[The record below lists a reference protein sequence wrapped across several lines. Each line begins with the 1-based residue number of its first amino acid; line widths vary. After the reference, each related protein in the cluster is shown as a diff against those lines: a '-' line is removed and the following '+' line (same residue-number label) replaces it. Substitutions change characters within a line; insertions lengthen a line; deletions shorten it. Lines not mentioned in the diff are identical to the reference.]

1 MRLTSPNCWPNTRG
15 VINSSI
21 WLRAWAVLL
30 VVASTLLATGTRA
43 QAQAQTP
50 PASPAKVRNFTRP
63 AQLMGSHFTFTA
75 VSADDSLAWRA
86 IRAGIWEA
94 QRIDRL
100 CSYWDSTSQI
110 TQINRAAGLRP
121 VVVDQEVYDL
131 IARTLKISALSD
143 GAFDISFAGGEKI
156 YKFDRQEHAA
166 LPAPEVVKASVARI
180 NYRKVLLDPVT
191 HSVLL
196 QDQGMRINLAG
207 ILQGYGVR
215 RAQALMQQMGI
226 RGGLINGSGDVS
238 CWGRQADGSL
248 WRIAI
253 GDPAHPQSVSSWLT
267 VTDVAVVTAGNYE
280 QYFTVNGQY
289 YGHIIDPK
297 TGYPATGLRSVTI
310 ICPDVELADG
320 LDEVVFVK
328 GPQAGLDFIN
338 QLKGVSCTL
347 ITNEGRTLV
356 SRGMHLNGYTTNSPA
371 SPSKVP
377 TSPVKP

>member
-1 MRLTSPNCWPNTRG
+1 MRTLPPWSGTLCWQQAP
-15 VINSSI
+15 
-21 WLRAWAVLL
+21 VLAL
-30 VVASTLLATGTRA
+30 LGTLLIGAYSAG
-43 QAQAQTP
+43 AQTVAGKV
-50 PASPAKVRNFTRP
+50 PAPGAPAKARSFTRS
-63 AQLMGSHFTFTA
+63 AHLMGSHFTFTA
-75 VSADDSLAWRA
+75 VSDDDSLAWRA
-86 IRAGIWEA
+86 VRAGIREG

-131 IARTLKISALSD
+131 IQRTLRLSTLSD
-143 GAFDISFAGGEKI
+143 GAFDITFAGGEKI
-156 YKFDRQEHAA
+156 YKFDKQEHAA
-166 LPAPEVVKASVARI
+166 LPDPATVQASVRRI
-180 NYRKVLLDPVT
+180 DYRKVLLDPIT
-191 HSVLL
+191 HSVMLK
-196 QDQGMRINLAG
+196 DKGMRLNLAG

-215 RAQALMQQMGI
+215 RAQALMRQMGI

-253 GDPAHPQSVSSWLT
+253 GDPAYPQSVSSWLT

-280 QYFTVNGQY
+280 QYFTVKGQY

-297 TGYPATGLRSVTI
+297 TGYPATVLRSVTI

-328 GPQAGLDFIN
+328 GPEAGLAFIN
-338 QLKGVSCTL
+338 KLKGVDCTL
-347 ITNEGRTLV
+347 ITNDGRTLA
-356 SRGMHLNGYTTNSPA
+356 SKGMALNYYSTQPA
-371 SPSKVP
+371 KIAAP
-377 TSPVKP
+377 TP